1 MSDHILFFSLDLV
14 NEIFTLLYFYCVN
27 VINKMEQDKMKND
40 TDNIPASEIKRIK
53 EAIERSDTEKFL
65 LFTRLMRIH
74 FMLKNAV
81 ITKK

>member
-1 MSDHILFFSLDLV
+1 MNNSAECNKKDEIDINQN
-14 NEIFTLLYFYCVN
+14 NEISQL
-27 VINKMEQDKMKND
+27 
-40 TDNIPASEIKRIK
+40 EIKRIK

-81 ITKK
+81 ITIK

>member
-1 MSDHILFFSLDLV
+1 MNNSDKLNIK
-14 NEIFTLLYFYCVN
+14 E
-27 VINKMEQDKMKND
+27 VINVDQSGD
-40 TDNIPASEIKRIK
+40 ISPLEIKRIK

-81 ITKK
+81 ITTK